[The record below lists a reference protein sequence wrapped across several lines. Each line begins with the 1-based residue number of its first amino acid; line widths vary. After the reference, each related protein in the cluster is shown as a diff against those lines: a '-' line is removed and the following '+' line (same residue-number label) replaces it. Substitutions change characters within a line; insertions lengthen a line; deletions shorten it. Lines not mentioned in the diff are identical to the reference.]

1 MSGYVAL
8 AQATLAGGGPI
19 FRPPLESGHAGISV
33 NGFFAMGGYAA
44 YVWPAYAAALI
55 ALGGVTLLS
64 LVARARVRR
73 ELRERGLDR
82 RGTRS

>member
-1 MSGYVAL
+1 
-8 AQATLAGGGPI
+8 
-19 FRPPLESGHAGISV
+19 V

-64 LVARARVRR
+64 ILARAKVRR
-73 ELRERGLDR
+73 ALRDRGLDR
-82 RGTRS
+82 RGNRS